1 MIEQIRHLQA
11 AKPFEPFAL
20 ELSSGR
26 IVQIYEPFSVA
37 TRDSYGRSPAASSG
51 ALIGVLH
58 ASGAFEVLATSQIVS
73 LSVGEHPSIKAKRD
87 RQMEHYRK
95 IIGEPEG
102 GAS

>member
-1 MIEQIRHLQA
+1 MPLETLMVA
-11 AKPFEPFAL
+11 ARLRVRAH
-20 ELSSGR
+20 
-26 IVQIYEPFSVA
+26 
-37 TRDSYGRSPAASSG
+37 
-51 ALIGVLH
+51 LIGVLH